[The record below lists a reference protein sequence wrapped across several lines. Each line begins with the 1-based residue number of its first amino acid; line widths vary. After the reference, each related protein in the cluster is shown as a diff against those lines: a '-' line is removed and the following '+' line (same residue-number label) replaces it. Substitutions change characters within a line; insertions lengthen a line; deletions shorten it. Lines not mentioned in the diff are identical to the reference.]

1 MRVAGVSGGVMGF
14 GLSDKTEW
22 DGGDQ
27 EIDRDREE
35 DAYLVAHRINGSL
48 ASILGNAQLLLFD
61 LQSVAS
67 EPARRRLAAIRDEA
81 RWAREELLRLMDWKD
96 QR

>member
-1 MRVAGVSGGVMGF
+1 MEVPMGF
-14 GLSDKTEW
+14 GLAEKEDWETRAQE
-22 DGGDQ
+22 GDAG
-27 EIDRDREE
+27 RE
-35 DAYLVAHRINGSL
+35 DDTYLMAHRINGSL

-61 LQSVAS
+61 LQNVAS

-81 RWAREELLRLMDWKD
+81 RCARDELLRLMDWKE

>member
-1 MRVAGVSGGVMGF
+1 MGF
-14 GLSDKTEW
+14 GLSDKTDWERK
-22 DGGDQ
+22 DQ
-27 EIDRDREE
+27 ELGRDREE
-35 DAYLVAHRINGSL
+35 DTCLVAHRINGSL

-81 RWAREELLRLMDWKD
+81 RWAREELLRLMDWKE

>member
-1 MRVAGVSGGVMGF
+1 MGF
-14 GLSDKTEW
+14 GATEREDW
-22 DGGDQ
+22 EVEAREAEHGD
-27 EIDRDREE
+27 EHDN
-35 DAYLVAHRINGSL
+35 YLVAHRINGSL

-81 RWAREELLRLMDWKD
+81 RCAREELLKWMDWKD

>member
-1 MRVAGVSGGVMGF
+1 VSVVRSTEDKMGF
-14 GLSDKTEW
+14 GLRE
-22 DGGDQ
+22 
-27 EIDRDREE
+27 REE
-35 DAYLVAHRINGSL
+35 WRTKRREGERSDEDAALVVHRINGSL

-81 RWAREELLRLMDWKD
+81 RSAREELLRLMDWTD
-96 QR
+96 QE

>member
-1 MRVAGVSGGVMGF
+1 MTKKTEVPMGF
-14 GLSDKTEW
+14 GLTEREDW
-22 DGGDQ
+22 
-27 EIDRDREE
+27 EANRRDVRGNGEE
-35 DAYLVAHRINGSL
+35 DTYLVAHRINGSL

-81 RWAREELLRLMDWKD
+81 RCAREELLRLMDWKG
-96 QR
+96 QK